1 MVRAELLIDELRR
14 AGFGLF
20 SGVPCSY
27 LTPLINA
34 VIDSPHAEYIGA
46 ANEGDAV
53 AIATGAQLGGV
64 RSVVMFQNSGL
75 GNAVSPLTSLN
86 AIFRIPVLLIV
97 TWRGEPG
104 GPADEP
110 QHGLM
115 GPITPDLL
123 NLMQIPWE
131 LFPSDEADVSGT
143 IDRAVSHMESTGTP
157 FAFILRKGV
166 IGAHELQT
174 KADLQRSFR
183 LSRPIESGTP
193 QSRLVA
199 DDVLKTI
206 QSNAGPHDV
215 IVATT
220 GFTGRALYA
229 CGDHR
234 NQFYMVG
241 SMGCASSLALGLAR
255 VRPDQRVIVLD
266 GDGAA
271 LMRLGALAI
280 LGHERPDNLIHVL
293 LDNGVHDS
301 TGAQATVSGSIDFA
315 TLAAACGYPHVRRI
329 ADLDDLQAELAP
341 VPSRLSFLHVLTQ
354 PRSDNRLPRPT
365 ITPPEVAQRLQNWM
379 GVSHACRATH
389 APVESRAGHAD

>member
-1 MVRAELLIDELRR
+1 MMRAELLIEELRR

-46 ANEGDAV
+46 ANEGEAV
-53 AIATGAQLGGV
+53 AIAAGAQLGGV
-64 RSVVMFQNSGL
+64 RGVVMFQNSGL

-86 AIFRIPVLLIV
+86 AIFRIPILLIV

-104 GPADEP
+104 GPTDEP

-123 NLMQIPWE
+123 DLMQVPWE
-131 LFPSDEADVSGT
+131 LFPKEEAAVPAA
-143 IDRAVSHMESTGTP
+143 IDRAVAHMETTGTP
-157 FAFILRKGV
+157 FAFILRKGL
-166 IGAHELQT
+166 IGPHELQT
-174 KADLQRSFR
+174 RADLKRSFC
-183 LSRPIESGTP
+183 L
-193 QSRLVA
+193 SRLVE
-199 DDVLKTI
+199 DTTPQPRLNVDEVLKAI
-206 QSNAGPHDV
+206 QSSIGLRDV
-215 IVATT
+215 MIATT

-229 CGDHR
+229 CGDHG

-255 VRPDQRVIVLD
+255 ARPDHRVIVLD

-271 LMRLGALAI
+271 LMRLGALAV

-301 TGAQATVSGSIDFA
+301 TGAQATVSSSIDFA
-315 TLAAACGYPHVRRI
+315 TLAAACGYSHVRRI

-341 VPSRLSFLHVLTQ
+341 LPSRLSFLHVLTQ
-354 PRSDNRLPRPT
+354 PRADSHLPRPT
-365 ITPPEVAQRLQNWM
+365 ITPPEVAQRLQHWM
-379 GVSHACRATH
+379 GVSHASLATH
-389 APVESRAGHAD
+389 APVEPRACHAH